1 MKITDVKTYL
11 TAPHGSPF
19 LFVEV
24 LTDEGVTGV
33 GEATL
38 PQANYL
44 LSQGIEAVRPLVVGL
59 DPSNIEEVWQR
70 IFRRFLR
77 IGPRGVVTCIL
88 SAIDIALW
96 DIKGKVLGVPIYQL
110 LGGPVRDHVPLYT
123 HVQDATSGISP
134 DEVRE
139 QARRA
144 KADGYPALKTD
155 PFAWARNRTGPF
167 QGASLLE
174 WLTPGMIAASVEWIE
189 AIREGVG
196 PDYEVMVDAHA
207 RFDVGTAIRAARALE
222 SRDLFWFEEPVPPES
237 YAALKQ
243 FRESTS
249 IPISVGETL
258 FSRYDFAPVFEDR
271 LADYVMPDVAWT
283 GGISELRRIAAMAET
298 YYVPFSPHDAIG
310 PVALMAAF
318 HVCMTTPNL
327 YRQECI
333 HTRFEGFASFITP
346 MFEYHDG
353 ALWPSDRPGLGIELV
368 HDVIA
373 EHALDP
379 DDPKASPFM
388 NDPPSRSPLGPEQAV
403 R

>member
-44 LSQGIEAVRPLVVGL
+44 LVQGFEAVRPLVVGL
-59 DPSNIEEVWQR
+59 DPANIEEVWQR
-70 IFRRFLR
+70 LFRRFLR

-96 DIKGKVLGVPIYQL
+96 DIKGKVLGAPVYQL
-110 LGGPVRDHVPLYT
+110 LGGPVRDSVPLYT
-123 HVQDATSGISP
+123 HVQDATSGISL
-134 DEVRE
+134 DDVKE

-144 KADGYPALKTD
+144 RADGYHALKTD
-155 PFAWARNRTGPF
+155 PFAWARSRSGPF

-174 WLTPGMIAASVEWIE
+174 WLTPGMIADSVEWIE
-189 AIREGVG
+189 AIREAVG
-196 PDYEVMVDAHA
+196 SDYELMVDAHA
-207 RFDVGTAIRAARALE
+207 RFDVATAIRAARALE
-222 SRDLFWFEEPVPPES
+222 SQDLFWFEEPVPPES

-243 FRESTS
+243 FREATT
-249 IPISVGETL
+249 IPVSVGETL
-258 FSRYDFAPVFEDR
+258 FSRYDFSPVFEDR

-298 YYVPFSPHDAIG
+298 YYIPFSPHDAIG

-318 HVCMTTPNL
+318 HVCMATPNL

-333 HTRFEGFASFITP
+333 HTRFDDFSTYVTP
-346 MFEYHDG
+346 MFEHHDG
-353 ALWPSDRPGLGIELV
+353 ALWPSDLPGLGIELV

-379 DDPKASPFM
+379 DDPRASPYM
-388 NDPPSRSPLGPEQAV
+388 GDQPSHSPLGPE
-403 R
+403 